1 MSIEENHGKNV
12 SFLPQCIHTTSFHRD
27 ICQLIYF
34 PPDVIDVI
42 MPQYSKKSLDSEERF
57 FTSKKKCLIAFS
69 LLDFIRML
77 INLQNSLCESPD
89 QAKGPTP
96 NFKKPPSI
104 FEHFAEGGVFLNRQ
118 WASPP
123 PCIERFLNHPVL
135 YKFRQDL
142 EFH

>member
-1 MSIEENHGKNV
+1 MEKRFN
-12 SFLPQCIHTTSFHRD
+12 FLPQCIHTTSFHRD

-57 FTSKKKCLIAFS
+57 FYEQKKCLIVLS

-104 FEHFAEGGVFLNRQ
+104 FEHCAGGCLF
-118 WASPP
+118 
-123 PCIERFLNHPVL
+123 
-135 YKFRQDL
+135 K
-142 EFH
+142 